1 MSTLKVNKIQPF
13 SGNDIS
19 FEGNFV
25 PSSSK
30 GDPQSLGSLTSPW
43 AELYVST
50 GSVNFMAPGTP
61 AVTVARLRAGG
72 QAFASAGP
80 IQGMIFT
87 ETNGNLRGSFSVG
100 RDNQASG
107 TASLA
112 NGLANTASGFYSHA
126 EGNLT
131 QATGYAAHAEGY
143 SNRAIGVASH
153 AEGNTTLASGLS
165 SHTEGQLTTASGDYS
180 HAEGYLSRATGYG
193 AHAEGNA
200 SLSSGGQSHAEGTYT
215 TASGNSSHAEG
226 ASTLAS
232 GLSSHAEGLQTIAS
246 GDYSHAEGAQT
257 IASGYASH
265 AGGNYSTASGVYTFA
280 HGEGL
285 QALNQAKTV
294 VGQYNVLGDSSSLF
308 VVGAGI
314 NNGNRKNGF
323 SVELADGTLASVVIP
338 SNTTNPTNPK
348 AGAMYF
354 NSGNGFLYMYNG
366 TAWRS
371 SSFS

>member
-1 MSTLKVNKIQPF
+1 MSTLKVNNIIPF
-13 SGNDIS
+13 SGQTVNIQGDFI
-19 FEGNFV
+19 
-25 PSSSK
+25 PSNTS
-30 GDPQSLGSLTSPW
+30 QSLGSLTSPW

-126 EGNLT
+126 EGYGNR
-131 QATGYAAHAEGY
+131 ATGAGAHAEGAT
-143 SNRAIGVASH
+143 N
-153 AEGNTTLASGLS
+153 LASGGS
-165 SHTEGQLTTASGDYS
+165 SHAEGQLTTASGDYS
-180 HAEGYLSRATGYG
+180 HAEGYLTVASGYG

-215 TASGNSSHAEG
+215 TASGNSSHTEG
-226 ASTLAS
+226 ASTIAS

-246 GDYSHAEGAQT
+246 GDYSHAEGAQS
-257 IASGYASH
+257 IASGYAAH
-265 AGGNYSTASGVYTFA
+265 AGGVNSTASGLYSFA
-280 HGEGL
+280 HGNTV
-285 QALNQAKTV
+285 QAIWNNQTA

-308 VVGAGI
+308 VVGVGM
-314 NNGNRKNGF
+314 NGNRKNGF
-323 SVELADGTLASVVIP
+323 SVELDVNSTLASVVIP
-338 SNTTNPTNPK
+338 TNSSNPQNPK

-354 NSGNGFLYMYNG
+354 NAGTNLLYMYNG

-371 SSFS
+371 ASFA